1 MCGRFSLQTPAVKV
15 AERFH
20 ASLTEAWDPSERFT
34 PFMRVPIL
42 RMEGNQLVARTARWG
57 LVPAWAKEE
66 GIAKRTF
73 NARAET
79 VGEKPAFR
87 EAFRKRRCL
96 IPADGFFEWRHDPV
110 TGKAVGAPCFYSLR
124 AGGLLPLAG
133 LWEEW
138 RDDSGA
144 LLETC
149 TVLTT
154 QANSLVAPIHDR
166 MPVILQEGELEVW
179 LGTKP
184 FSGTLAP
191 LDPAL
196 MAVKE
201 AERGGMDETL
211 GLDLR

>member
-1 MCGRFSLQTPAVKV
+1 MCGRFSLQTPAVQV

-20 ASLTEAWDPSERFT
+20 ATLTEAWDPSERFT

-42 RMEGNQLVARTARWG
+42 RMEGNRLVARTARWG

-66 GIAKRTF
+66 GIAKRAF

-79 VGEKPAFR
+79 AGEKPTFR

-96 IPADGFFEWRHDPV
+96 IPADGFFEWRHAPT
-110 TGKAVGAPCFYSLR
+110 TGKTLGAPWYFTLR
-124 AGGLLPLAG
+124 DGGILPLAG

-138 RDDSGA
+138 RDGSGA

-154 QANSLVAPIHDR
+154 QANGLVEPIHDR
-166 MPVILQEGELEVW
+166 MPVILRKEEFRDW
-179 LGTKP
+179 LGPQP
-184 FSGTLAP
+184 FTGTLAP

-201 AERGGMDETL
+201 AERGGMNETL